1 MFATNA
7 RKCLYPLACLGVTTL
22 LMGCA
27 THSTPLPSAQSVDLE
42 RFMGA
47 WYVIG
52 YTPTFI
58 DRQAHNGVEHYYL
71 DDSGKILTT
80 YQFRKGG
87 FDGELKTYKP
97 TGFVY
102 DKDTNAEWRMQFIWP
117 LKAAYVV
124 MYLSDDYSQTII
136 AHPNRKYAWIMQRSP
151 QMSDD
156 AYNRMLMKLE
166 QAGYD
171 PSIIKRQ
178 PQDWRQ
184 DQQRLADIE
193 RIGASAP
200 LVKR

>member
-1 MFATNA
+1 MLTASA
-7 RKCLYPLACLGVTTL
+7 RKYLYPLTCLGITTWL
-22 LMGCA
+22 VGCA
-27 THSTPLPSAQSVDLE
+27 NHSAPLPSAQSVDLE

-71 DDSGKILTT
+71 DESGKILTT

-97 TGFVY
+97 TGFVH
-102 DKDTNAEWRMQFIWP
+102 DKDTNAQWRMQFIWP
-117 LKAAYVV
+117 FKAAYVV
-124 MYLSDDYSQTII
+124 MYLSEDYRQTII

-151 QMSDD
+151 QMSDET
-156 AYNRMLMKLE
+156 YRRMLVMLE
-166 QAGYD
+166 NAGYD
-171 PSIIKRQ
+171 SSIIKRQ
-178 PQDWRQ
+178 PQNWQ
-184 DQQRLADIE
+184 YDQRRLEDME

-200 LVKR
+200 LVER